1 VSYLLS
7 WKVTSEGYTIMRS
20 LAFDFREDAGI
31 KSIPDQYMFGPA
43 FLVNPVTERMYSL
56 PGNKNLKKTR
66 KVYLPEKTDWY
77 DFWTGKLIPG
87 GQTIDAIAPIE
98 TIPLYVKA
106 GSIIPMGP
114 YLQYATEKAADPI
127 EIRIYTGANAEF
139 VLYEDEN
146 DTYNYEMGKYSTIGM
161 SWDEAGKTF
170 TIKDRKGNFPG
181 MLENRTFNIVWVN
194 GKNGTGIEP
203 PKQSETVRYS
213 GKEIKIKK

>member
-1 VSYLLS
+1 
-7 WKVTSEGYTIMRS
+7 MRS
-20 LAFDFREDAGI
+20 LAFDFREDTGI

-43 FLVNPVTERMYSL
+43 FLVNPVTERMYSIQ
-56 PGNKNLKKTR
+56 GNKNLKKSR
-66 KVYLPEKTDWY
+66 KVYLPETADWY
-77 DFWTGKLIPG
+77 DFWTGKLLAG
-87 GQTIDAIAPIE
+87 GQTIDAAAPIE

-106 GSIIPMGP
+106 GSIVPMGP
-114 YLQYATEKAADPI
+114 YLQYATEKTADPV

-139 VLYEDEN
+139 LLYEDEN
-146 DTYNYEMGKYSTIGM
+146 DTYNYELGKYSTIGM

-203 PKQSETVRYS
+203 ARQSEAIQYS